1 MRLSEGNGIL
11 GLLVRL
17 RTMRR
22 QATDHSRM
30 PSIEDLVK
38 DIRDGVEE
46 VRNGTS

>member
-22 QATDHSRM
+22 QATDRSRM
-30 PSIEDLVK
+30 PRGLGERYSG
-38 DIRDGVEE
+38 R
-46 VRNGTS
+46 R